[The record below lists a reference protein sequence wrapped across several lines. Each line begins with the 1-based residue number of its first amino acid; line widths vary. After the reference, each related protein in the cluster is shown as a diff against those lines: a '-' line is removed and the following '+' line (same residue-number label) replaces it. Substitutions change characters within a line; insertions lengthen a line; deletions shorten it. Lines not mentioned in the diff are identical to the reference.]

1 MFISLKRTIIGGW
14 VSFAR
19 NIGLNIGTIFVI
31 LMAVLL
37 VSFLFIFNIAAEDLI
52 SKIQARVDISV
63 YFKEDVLPENIMEI
77 QAEIKQIPEVKEV
90 SYTSKE
96 EALSNFIERHKNEP
110 IVMESLAEVG
120 DNPFLPSL
128 NIKVMQASQYEQ
140 INSFLK
146 ESSFNDSIN
155 RIDYYQRKP
164 VIEKVFSVT
173 NSINTSG
180 VIVSIL
186 LGLIAALIAFNTI
199 RIAICNSSEEI
210 STMRLVGASNWFI
223 RGPFLIQGAISGVF
237 ASIVAV
243 IVTFLA
249 SYALNSKVLLITG
262 DISILK
268 IFLGSFLTLFFIQ
281 IITGIGLGT
290 ASSYIAI
297 RRYLKI

>member
-1 MFISLKRTIIGGW
+1 MFISLKRIIIGGW

-19 NIGLNIGTIFVI
+19 NIGLNVGTIFVI

-37 VSFLFIFNIAAEDLI
+37 VSFLFIFNIAAGDLI
-52 SKIQARVDISV
+52 AKIQARVDISV
-63 YFKEDVLPENIMEI
+63 YFKEDIPPENIMEI
-77 QAEIKQIPEVKEV
+77 QAEIKEIPEVKEV

-96 EALSNFIERHKNEP
+96 EALSNFIERHKNDP

-140 INSFLK
+140 INSFLQ
-146 ESSFNDSIN
+146 ESSFNDSIEK
-155 RIDYYQRKP
+155 IDYYQRKP

-180 VIVSIL
+180 VIVSII
-186 LGLIAALIAFNTI
+186 LGLIASLIAFNTI

-243 IVTFLA
+243 VVTFLA

-281 IITGIGLGT
+281 IITGIGLGA